1 LPNLILAAKTAGPF
15 NMIKDTSATDTAVE
29 AKNNKKRNL
38 GIFLIILPVIAF
50 TAYAS
55 LTSPSAGRS
64 IDRASVQLARVEIG
78 DLVRDIMS
86 NGRIVAA
93 NAPQIYSPE
102 QGFVKLNVSAGDE
115 VTIGQIVA
123 VLDSPELDNQ
133 LKQQISEMDRLRGE
147 LARQELD
154 GRSQKLQLTKQLD
167 LAQVDLKAAQ
177 RENRRAHASMKNNL
191 ISQID
196 FEKAVDDLARA
207 ELTQKHAKEEVAIA
221 KDRLVFELKS
231 AKNTVSRQA
240 LVVEELERKI
250 SQLDILASVN
260 GVVGNLLVQPRA
272 LVSKND
278 TLMTL
283 VDLSAYEVELNV
295 AESYANDLAIG
306 MQTEITISGKKV
318 MGKLSAISP
327 EVKNRQVSTRVRFDQ
342 QALAGIRQ
350 NQQVSARVLLE
361 NKTNVIK
368 VRRGSFINS
377 GGFVAF
383 KLEGDIATKIDIQ
396 LGATS
401 MREIE
406 VLAGLNPNDEIIIS
420 NYDEFIDID
429 KVLLN

>member
-1 LPNLILAAKTAGPF
+1 
-15 NMIKDTSATDTAVE
+15 MIKDTSAQDTVLE
-29 AKNNKKRNL
+29 AKSNTKRNL
-38 GIFLIILPVIAF
+38 LILAIAILIAAFAGKAFL
-50 TAYAS
+50 S
-55 LTSPSAGRS
+55 SPSANRS
-64 IDRASVQLARVEIG
+64 IDRASVQLARVEMG
-78 DLVRDIMS
+78 DLVRDIIS

-93 NAPQIYSPE
+93 NAPQIYSPA
-102 QGFVKLNVSAGDE
+102 QGFVTLNVKAGDE
-115 VTIGQIVA
+115 VIVGQLVA
-123 VLDSPELDNQ
+123 ILDSPELDNQ
-133 LKQQISEMDRLRGE
+133 FKQQISEMDRLKVE

-154 GRSQKLQLTKQLD
+154 VRSQTLQLTKLLD
-167 LAQVDLKAAQ
+167 IAQVDLEAAK
-177 RENRRAHASMKNNL
+177 RENRRALASIKNNL

-221 KDRLVFELKS
+221 KDRLAFELQS
-231 AKNTVSRQA
+231 ARSTLSRQA
-240 LVVEELERKI
+240 LVVEELERQI
-250 SQLDILASVN
+250 SQLNILASVN
-260 GVVGNLLVQPRA
+260 GVVGNLLVQARA
-272 LVSKND
+272 LVNKND
-278 TLMTL
+278 ALMTL

-295 AESYANDLAIG
+295 AESYANELAIG
-306 MQTEITISGKKV
+306 MQTEITIAGNKV

-327 EVKNRQVSTRVRFDQ
+327 EVKNRQVSARVRFDQ

-377 GGFVAF
+377 GGFVAY
-383 KLEGDIATKIDIQ
+383 KLDGNIATKIDIQ

-406 VLAGLNPNDEIIIS
+406 VLAGLSPNDEIIIS

>member
-1 LPNLILAAKTAGPF
+1 
-15 NMIKDTSATDTAVE
+15 MIKDTSATDTVVE
-29 AKNNKKRNL
+29 AKNNNKRNL
-38 GIFLIILPVIAF
+38 VIFLIILLVIAF

-55 LTSPSAGRS
+55 LTSPSASRS

-102 QGFVKLNVSAGDE
+102 QGFVKLNVKAGDE

-123 VLDSPELDNQ
+123 ILDSPELDNQ
-133 LKQQISEMDRLRGE
+133 LKQQRSEMDRLRGE

-154 GRSQKLQLTKQLD
+154 ARSQKLQLTKQLD
-167 LAQVDLKAAQ
+167 LAQVDLEAAQ

-231 AKNTVSRQA
+231 AKSTVSRQA

-250 SQLDILASVN
+250 YQLDILASVN

-278 TLMTL
+278 ALMTL

-295 AESYANDLAIG
+295 AESYANELAIG

-342 QALAGIRQ
+342 QALDGIRQ

-361 NKTNVIK
+361 NKTNVVK

-401 MREIE
+401 MLEIE

>member
-1 LPNLILAAKTAGPF
+1 
-15 NMIKDTSATDTAVE
+15 MIKDTSATDTAVE
-29 AKNNKKRNL
+29 TKSNKKRNIVL
-38 GIFLIILPVIAF
+38 LVV
-50 TAYAS
+50 AS
-55 LTSPSAGRS
+55 LIVAFAANAFLRAPSASRS

-78 DLVRDIMS
+78 DLVRDIIS

-102 QGFVKLNVSAGDE
+102 QGFVKLNVKAGDE

-123 VLDSPELDNQ
+123 ILDSPELDNQ

-154 GRSQKLQLTKQLD
+154 SRSQKLQLTKQLD
-167 LAQVDLKAAQ
+167 LAQVDLEAAQ

-221 KDRLVFELKS
+221 KDRLVFELES
-231 AKNTVSRQA
+231 AKSTVSRQA

-278 TLMTL
+278 ALMTL

-295 AESYANDLAIG
+295 AESYANELAIG
-306 MQTEITISGKKV
+306 MQTEITIAGKKV

-327 EVKNRQVSTRVRFDQ
+327 EVKNRQVTTRVRFDQ

-361 NKTNVIK
+361 NKTNVMK

-406 VLAGLNPNDEIIIS
+406 VLAGLNVNDEIIIS

>member
-1 LPNLILAAKTAGPF
+1 LLSLTLPAKAIGALIL
-15 NMIKDTSATDTAVE
+15 IKDTSGQDTVLE
-29 AKNNKKRNL
+29 AKSNNKRKLVILMFILLIVVFATNA
-38 GIFLIILPVIAF
+38 FL
-50 TAYAS
+50 S
-55 LTSPSAGRS
+55 SPSAERS
-64 IDRASVQLARVEIG
+64 IDRASVQIAQVQIG
-78 DLVRDIMS
+78 DLVRDIIS

-102 QGFVKLNVSAGDE
+102 QGFVKLNVKAGDE
-115 VTIGQIVA
+115 VSIGQIVA
-123 VLDSPELDNQ
+123 ILDSPELDNQ
-133 LKQQISEMDRLRGE
+133 LKQQVSEINRLKVE

-154 GRSQKLQLTKQLD
+154 ARSQKLQLTKQLD
-167 LAQVDLKAAQ
+167 ISQVDLDAAK
-177 RENRRAHASMKNNL
+177 RENRRAHASMENNL

-221 KDRLVFELKS
+221 KDRLVFELQS
-231 AKNTVSRQA
+231 ARSTVSRQA

-250 SQLDILASVN
+250 SQLEILASVN

-272 LVSKND
+272 LVGKND
-278 TLMTL
+278 ALMTL

-295 AESYANDLAIG
+295 AESYANELAIG
-306 MQTEITISGKKV
+306 MQTEITISGRKV

-327 EVKNRQVSTRVRFDQ
+327 EVKDRQVTTRVRFDQ
-342 QALAGIRQ
+342 QALTGIRQ

-377 GGFVAF
+377 GGFVAY

-406 VLAGLNPNDEIIIS
+406 ILAGLTENDEIIIS
-420 NYDEFIDID
+420 NYDEFIDMNKI
-429 KVLLN
+429 VLN